1 MKPKR
6 FVIGAVA
13 AIVLVLSTLS
23 APASGGPPTN
33 AVTAWQYP
41 TMGLS
46 SPTRRGRHSVSGRFW
61 QGL

>member
-33 AVTAWQYP
+33 AVTDWI
-41 TMGLS
+41 
-46 SPTRRGRHSVSGRFW
+46 
-61 QGL
+61 